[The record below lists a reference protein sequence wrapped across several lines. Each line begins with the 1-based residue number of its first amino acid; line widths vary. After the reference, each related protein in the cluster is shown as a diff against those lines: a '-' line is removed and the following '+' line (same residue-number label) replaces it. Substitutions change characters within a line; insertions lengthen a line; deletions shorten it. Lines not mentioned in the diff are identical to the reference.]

1 MLKDSAAWRICGI
14 LWDSDQYSEC
24 IEMGKMNRHE
34 LDPYPIPKEKN
45 PLFINEPWII
55 DKSLLEYP
63 VHPEPEDEEDNVRVY
78 VPVDL
83 NRKAIL
89 RRIDRIISQFGEAN
103 EENESEYSVE
113 VNLTCIIHRMNQW
126 RRKAA

>member
-1 MLKDSAAWRICGI
+1 
-14 LWDSDQYSEC
+14 
-24 IEMGKMNRHE
+24 MNRHE
-34 LDPYPIPKEKN
+34 LDPYPIPKDKN

-63 VHPEPEDEEDNVRVY
+63 VHPELEAEEDNVRVY
-78 VPVDL
+78 IPIDL

-103 EENESEYSVE
+103 EENESEYTVE
-113 VNLTCIIHRMNQW
+113 VNQILNQVEIYDQVW
-126 RRKAA
+126 FARHI